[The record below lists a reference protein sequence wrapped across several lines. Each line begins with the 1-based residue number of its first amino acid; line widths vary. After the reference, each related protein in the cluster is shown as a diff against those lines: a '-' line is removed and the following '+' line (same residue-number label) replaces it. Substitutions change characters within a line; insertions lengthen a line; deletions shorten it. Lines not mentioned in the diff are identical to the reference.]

1 MLDGSI
7 LKMEF
12 LHPPEGESNRIILL
26 LVVAKSNHSRLI
38 WYDWNGDMAL
48 HQVQLRPNKI
58 PLHPDEQLPLLLIPL
73 IKSCAFI
80 LVCEKRIVLIKDILT
95 GSFQRYFH
103 HLAFEQESQEPGAS
117 QRPPIWVQWAR
128 PMRSKKVRPNEEN
141 IILCREDGIVQ
152 YMVIDHGTKQM
163 IDSNYNVGRLGVNI
177 NTSFAA
183 VDLGLYADDLLVAA
197 GNESDGGLWDFPPRK
212 RDPNQHGIMP
222 NWAPINDF
230 VVANV
235 PADRQNAGT
244 AAAANNASKGQQRLF
259 ACSGRGKHGAISEMR
274 YGVEASK
281 KISTVAL
288 HDESKNEVLDGVLG
302 IWALHGF
309 YGDIVERDSRL
320 VPDVTLIVMSHPSRT
335 YLLQLRLEQDL
346 DPRKD
351 KVGLLEA
358 DVDFIGH
365 DLGLDLSCRTIAVG
379 RTNQGLTVQITE
391 TSIRVTSLP
400 LPILETK
407 NDVKEED
414 TEDRKPAK
422 DQIDGERSRPRYMYS
437 SEDSRILAACI
448 HATDSDTIIVLAT
461 QQEGYFYLEFGT
473 FAKGYQPLNQ
483 RIPLHAQPSC
493 LSLLAIENGVLV
505 LVGTV
510 AGELEVYAPG
520 DIVSGLLNTAAIIRH
535 AFASPFG
542 VCDSIA
548 TMARVTTQGVQPLIV
563 CGLRDG
569 TVETID
575 LSKGVDTCEFTA
587 QLDSTDGVHVDN
599 NNRSAN
605 CLRENLNWSHFRV
618 CPQRHND

>member
-58 PLHPDEQLPLLLIPL
+58 PLHPDEQMPLLLIPL
-73 IKSCAFI
+73 IKNCALI

-128 PMRSKKVRPNEEN
+128 PMRSKKVRPNEES

-152 YMVIDHGTKQM
+152 YMVIDHGTKKM

-183 VDLGLYADDLLVAA
+183 VDLGLDADDLLVAA

-222 NWAPINDF
+222 NWTPINDF

-422 DQIDGERSRPRYMYS
+422 DQIDEERSRPRYMYS

-448 HATDSDTIIVLAT
+448 HATASDTIIVLAT

-493 LSLLAIENGVLV
+493 LSLLAIENGLLV

-542 VCDSIA
+542 ICDSIA

-575 LSKGVDTCEFTA
+575 LSKGVDTCGFTA
-587 QLDSTDGVHVDN
+587 QLDSTDDVHADN
-599 NNRSAN
+599 HNRSAN
-605 CLRENLNWSHFRV
+605 CLRENLNWPHFRV
-618 CPQRHND
+618 CPQRRND